1 MTELI
6 PAQRAYLKRLAHPI
20 KPLVHIG
27 KGGLTATLLLTVN
40 QVLTAHEL
48 IKIRFVGS
56 KEEKEALVAELVTGT
71 QAALVGIIGNTAILY
86 RPHPQKEKRKIVL
99 P

>member
-1 MTELI
+1 MTELN

-20 KPLVHIG
+20 KPLVQIG
-27 KGGLTATLLLTVN
+27 KGGVTTALQTTVD

-48 IKIRFVGS
+48 VKIKFVGS
-56 KEEKEALVAELVTGT
+56 KEEKDALVAELVSGT
-71 QAALVGIIGNTAILY
+71 HAALVAIIGNTAILY
-86 RPHPQKEKRKIVL
+86 RQHPQKDKRKIVL

>member
-1 MTELI
+1 MTDLN

-27 KGGLTATLLLTVN
+27 KGGLTATLQLSVN

-48 IKIRFVGS
+48 IKIKFVGS
-56 KEEKEALVAELVTGT
+56 KEEKEAVVTELVSSTG
-71 QAALVGIIGNTAILY
+71 AGLVGIIGNTAILY
-86 RPHPQKEKRKIVL
+86 RQHPLKEKRKIVL

>member
-1 MTELI
+1 MTELS

-27 KGGLTATLLLTVN
+27 KGGVTATLQLTVN

-48 IKIRFVGS
+48 VKIKFVGS
-56 KEEKEALVAELVTGT
+56 KEEKDALVAELVSGT
-71 QAALVGIIGNTAILY
+71 HSALVGIIGNTAILY
-86 RPHPQKEKRKIVL
+86 RQHPQKDQRKIVL